1 MCADSP
7 FHIVFLFNKHT
18 LLEKKPYNLDR
29 YMQKKKEVVVLRLC
43 PESSGEEINHVKV
56 FGISVLSKT
65 RRLILSG

>member
-7 FHIVFLFNKHT
+7 FHIVFLLNKHT
-18 LLEKKPYNLDR
+18 LLEKNLSFG
-29 YMQKKKEVVVLRLC
+29 QIHAKEKKVVVLCLC
-43 PESSGEEINHVKV
+43 PESSGEKINHVKV